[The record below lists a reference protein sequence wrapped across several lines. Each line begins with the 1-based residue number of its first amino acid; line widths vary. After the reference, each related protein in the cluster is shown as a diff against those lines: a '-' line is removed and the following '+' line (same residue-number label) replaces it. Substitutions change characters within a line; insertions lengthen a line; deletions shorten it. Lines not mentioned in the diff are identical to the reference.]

1 MTCPLFYLRP
11 TEHIYNMRA
20 GKQGREKG
28 RDEGTVKEGKTKE
41 LKEEKDRLE
50 NWGRMMN
57 SSILVR

>member
-28 RDEGTVKEGKTKE
+28 RDEGMKEGKTKE
-41 LKEEKDRLE
+41 LKEGKDRLK
-50 NWGRMMN
+50 N
-57 SSILVR
+57 